1 MSTVVKRKLPEWI
14 MACKKRKGKVLATV
28 FQQHYVERLVNCME
42 TCIELLSMSR
52 SQRIDSLFEDSM
64 SQFHF
69 VANCGLWNVVDMDE
83 VLQCMEYIF
92 PGKNVLGEINKVA
105 HDEEKM
111 MDLLIQTIHEIEQ
124 AHSWQLYLLK
134 M

>member
-1 MSTVVKRKLPEWI
+1 
-14 MACKKRKGKVLATV
+14 MACKKRKGKLLATV

-42 TCIELLSMSR
+42 TCIELMSMSR
-52 SQRIDSLFEDSM
+52 AQRIDSLFEDSM

-111 MDLLIQTIHEIEQ
+111 MDLLIQTIREIEQ